1 MHVLDFALFLLGNPA
16 VKSVSAS
23 TYDLLGTNGFG
34 GSPQSS
40 KSGAGGDGKF
50 DVEDL
55 ATVFMRLEDGG
66 TLLLEASW
74 AMHRA
79 DGDQFGATL
88 YGTEGGAEWY
98 VDDYVPVG
106 SLKLFG
112 DRDGF
117 ATAQSFRADIGGA
130 HPEVVADFVATIRSG
145 DWAAHDG
152 SAAAQF
158 ARVVDAAYRS
168 AREEREIVVVRFV
181 VLGAGAIGGVIGG
194 GLHRAGHDVTLLARG
209 ASADVLRSS
218 GLTLQTPDAD
228 EVLRVPVGTVEDVR
242 DGDVVILAV
251 KSQDTVAALDSLAGR
266 DVTIVCAQNGVANE
280 VEALRRFERVYGVFV
295 WLPCQHL
302 DPGVVQVYSSPVH
315 GVLAVGRFPAGE
327 DETARDLARAFTEA
341 GCDGVVSDDVMRLKR
356 GKLLGNLIN
365 GIQVVLG
372 DGEDAEALHE
382 RAMAEARAC
391 FEAAGI
397 DIRARHP
404 RARRADVATAPG
416 PRRGPRDVLD
426 VAEPAARL
434 HPRDR
439 LPQRRDRPTRP
450 PTRRPDAGQRRHPGP
465 SPQPKAHLRGLAL
478 YLVVMLA
485 SPRCSVVST

>member
-1 MHVLDFALFLLGNPA
+1 M
-16 VKSVSAS
+16 
-23 TYDLLGTNGFG
+23 
-34 GSPQSS
+34 
-40 KSGAGGDGKF
+40 
-50 DVEDL
+50 
-55 ATVFMRLEDGG
+55 
-66 TLLLEASW
+66 
-74 AMHRA
+74 
-79 DGDQFGATL
+79 
-88 YGTEGGAEWY
+88 
-98 VDDYVPVG
+98 
-106 SLKLFG
+106 
-112 DRDGF
+112 
-117 ATAQSFRADIGGA
+117 
-130 HPEVVADFVATIRSG
+130 
-145 DWAAHDG
+145 
-152 SAAAQF
+152 
-158 ARVVDAAYRS
+158 
-168 AREEREIVVVRFV
+168 RFV

-209 ASADVLRSS
+209 AAADALRSS

-356 GKLLGNLIN
+356 GKLLGNLVN
-365 GIQVVLG
+365 GIHIVLG

-382 RAMAEARAC
+382 QAMAEARAC

-397 DIRARHP
+397 EYEPDTRALGARMSPP
-404 RARRADVATAPG
+404 RPVHGASHAMSSTWQSLQ
-416 PRRGPRDVLD
+416 RGSTLETDYLNGEIVLLG
-426 VAEPAARL
+426 RL
-434 HPRDR
+434 HGV
-439 LPQRRDRPTRP
+439 PTPVNADIQARAHNLK
-450 PTRRPDAGQRRHPGP
+450 PT
-465 SPQPKAHLRGLAL
+465 
-478 YLVVMLA
+478 
-485 SPRCSVVST
+485 

>member
-1 MHVLDFALFLLGNPA
+1 M
-16 VKSVSAS
+16 
-23 TYDLLGTNGFG
+23 
-34 GSPQSS
+34 
-40 KSGAGGDGKF
+40 
-50 DVEDL
+50 
-55 ATVFMRLEDGG
+55 
-66 TLLLEASW
+66 
-74 AMHRA
+74 
-79 DGDQFGATL
+79 
-88 YGTEGGAEWY
+88 
-98 VDDYVPVG
+98 
-106 SLKLFG
+106 
-112 DRDGF
+112 
-117 ATAQSFRADIGGA
+117 
-130 HPEVVADFVATIRSG
+130 
-145 DWAAHDG
+145 
-152 SAAAQF
+152 
-158 ARVVDAAYRS
+158 
-168 AREEREIVVVRFV
+168 RFV

-209 ASADVLRSS
+209 ASADALRSS

-327 DETARDLARAFTEA
+327 DERRAHLARAFTEA

-365 GIQVVLG
+365 GIHIVLG

-382 RAMAEARAC
+382 QAMAEARAC

-397 DIRARHP
+397 EYEPDTRALGARCRHRARST
-404 RARRADVATAPG
+404 ARPTRC
-416 PRRGPRDVLD
+416 PRRGR
-426 VAEPAARL
+426 ACSAA
-434 HPRDR
+434 P
-439 LPQRRDRPTRP
+439 PSRPTTSTARSSCSAAYTASRRRSTPTSRP
-450 PTRRPDAGQRRHPGP
+450 EPT
-465 SPQPKAHLRGLAL
+465 
-478 YLVVMLA
+478 
-485 SPRCSVVST
+485 T